1 MTPQVHGRETELRRL
16 AAVLGEVAA
25 GEGQSL
31 VLRGPAGIG
40 KTTLIAHAAAEAR
53 GREWRVLRAAGVQAE
68 INLPYG
74 GLERLLRPV
83 VTASSRRSIDEM
95 LLDGETDEADLR
107 PYRVALSVLERLDDG
122 EERPTLMVVDD
133 AQWLDEATWQVLSYV
148 GRRLGDDSFL
158 LLMSM
163 RDGEETTRRLTGSGL
178 PEMTV
183 GPVTVDAARDIAAGV
198 APGLPTVL
206 LLRVVEEAAGNPLGL
221 HELAT
226 AAASAGEQALLPSGL
241 PLPQRLDDTFS
252 AAIAA
257 LPAPSRHLMR
267 VAALHDTDDAEE
279 ILGAAGLTAAA
290 VRPAI
295 DARLA
300 EFGDTTL
307 RLRHPLIRSAVAR
320 SISAAERRDI
330 HAALASAVRDE
341 DRRTWHL
348 AAAAGGHDEPLAD
361 AVADL
366 AARMRARGLSHTA
379 VSAWERAAE
388 LTADPGRR
396 AYRLVKAID
405 SGYDSGDLAAINR
418 LGPLVDESRLSPHE
432 MLSIVARRTAVEGY
446 GEMGDTQLLT
456 FVRTAGQWLDAG
468 DVEGAFDLFTMI
480 LLRLYFSPLAP
491 GTRQA
496 VLDFVER
503 TGRGLDDHHVLAIVG
518 LATPVDNGRDV
529 LEALPHQLT
538 QPIDTQFQMLLGATA
553 LAVGSLSLARQ
564 FLGTAVA
571 RCRTQQ
577 RVGLLA
583 QTLVTQAWTSAFGH
597 DAYAA
602 GGAAAEA
609 VRLGDETGWPHWTA
623 AARMAQGMVAA
634 LRGEDAIA
642 TQVADGA
649 EKALLGAG
657 MHGMLCLVQLIRG
670 TTTLASGNATAAFDH
685 LCRTFDPA
693 DMAYHPTIRFWAV
706 GTLAEAA
713 VMSGRTD
720 ELAPMLEQL
729 AAEEKQSGSPGL
741 AAGLVYARAAV
752 RLEHSLDDYSPEET
766 ATALSAH
773 PFDKAR
779 ADHAYGVRLRRDRQY
794 GKARPY
800 LRSAITI
807 FEALG
812 AEAWAARSRREL
824 RAAGETV
831 RPAGN
836 ARDSLSPQ
844 ELQIATLAAQ
854 GLTNK
859 EIGRQLF
866 LSPRTVGT
874 HLYRLFPKL
883 GITARAELAA
893 ALDRS

>member
-1 MTPQVHGRETELRRL
+1 MTPQLRGREKELERL
-16 AAVLGEVAA
+16 TAVLDLVAA
-25 GEGQSL
+25 GEGQAL

-40 KTTLIAHAAAEAR
+40 KTTLVAHVAGEAR
-53 GREWRVLRAAGVQAE
+53 GRGWRVLRAAGVQAE
-68 INLPYG
+68 VNLPYG

-83 VTASSRRSIDEM
+83 VTASRRRSIDEM

-107 PYRVALSVLERLDDG
+107 PYRVALAVLERLDDG
-122 EERPTLMVVDD
+122 EARPTLMMVDD

-148 GRRLGDDSFL
+148 GRRLGDDAFL

-178 PEMTV
+178 PETPV
-183 GPVTVDAARDIAAGV
+183 GPVSDEVAREIVAAV

-206 LLRVVEEAAGNPLGL
+206 VLRVVEEAGGNPLGL

-226 AAASAGEQALLPSGL
+226 AAASAGERALPSGL
-241 PLPQRLDDTFS
+241 SLPQRLDDTFS
-252 AAIAA
+252 AAIAD
-257 LPAPSRHLMR
+257 LPAPSRHVLR

-300 EFGDTTL
+300 ELGDTAL
-307 RLRHPLIRSAVAR
+307 RLRHPLIRSAVVR
-320 SISAAERRDI
+320 SIPAADRRAI
-330 HAALASAVRDE
+330 HAALALAVRDE

-348 AAAAGGHDEPLAD
+348 AAAVTGRDEPLGD
-361 AVADL
+361 AMADL
-366 AARMRARGLSHTA
+366 AFRLRQRGASHTA
-379 VSAWERAAE
+379 LSAWERAAE
-388 LTADPGRR
+388 LTADSGRR

-405 SGYDSGDLAAINR
+405 CGYDSGDLAAINR
-418 LGPLVDESRLSPHE
+418 LAPLVDESRLTPHE
-432 MLSIVARRTAVEGY
+432 MLAIVARRNAVDGY
-446 GEMGDTQLLT
+446 GEMGDAQLLT
-456 FVRTAGQWLDAG
+456 FIRTAEQWLAAG
-468 DVEGAFDLFTMI
+468 DVDGAFDLINMVVF
-480 LLRLYFSPLAP
+480 RLYFSHLAP

-496 VLDFVER
+496 ALAFVEHS
-503 TGRGLDDHHVLAIVG
+503 GRGLDDPHVLAFVG
-518 LATPVDNGRDV
+518 LTAPLDNGRAV

-538 QPIDTQFQMLLGATA
+538 QPIDTQFQMILGATS

-564 FLGTAVA
+564 FLGTAAA

-583 QTLVTQAWTSAFGH
+583 QTLVTQAWASAFGH

-657 MHGMLCLVQLIRG
+657 LHGMLCLVQLIRG
-670 TTTLASGNATAAFDH
+670 TSALAAGNATAAFDH
-685 LCRTFDPA
+685 LSRALDPA

-713 VMSGRTD
+713 VMAGRTG
-720 ELAPMLEQL
+720 ELAPMLDQL
-729 AAEEKQSGSPGL
+729 DAEEKLCGSPAL

-752 RLEHSLDDYSPEET
+752 RLEHSVDDYSPEET
-766 ATALSAH
+766 ATALAAH

-812 AEAWAARSRREL
+812 AEAWAARSRRDCE
-824 RAAGETV
+824 
-831 RPAGN
+831 RPARPYGRPATPATAS
-836 ARDSLSPQ
+836 ARRSC
-844 ELQIATLAAQ
+844 
-854 GLTNK
+854 
-859 EIGRQLF
+859 R
-866 LSPRTVGT
+866 SPRWP
-874 HLYRLFPKL
+874 R
-883 GITARAELAA
+883 R
-893 ALDRS
+893 D